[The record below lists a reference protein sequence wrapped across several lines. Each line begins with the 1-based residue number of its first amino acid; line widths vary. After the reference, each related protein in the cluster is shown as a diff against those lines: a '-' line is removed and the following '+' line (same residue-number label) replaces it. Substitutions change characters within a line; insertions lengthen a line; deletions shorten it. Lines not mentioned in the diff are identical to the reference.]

1 MNLYSGVY
9 DNYRDQMNKILSEDL
24 MKINSEL
31 NKSDLEEIKVITREE
46 YDKS

>member
-1 MNLYSGVY
+1 
-9 DNYRDQMNKILSEDL
+9 

-31 NKSDLEEIKVITREE
+31 KNSGLEEIKVITREE